1 MKILPIEI
9 ENKIW
14 DLYYSNIYYTNVILE
29 LDKRINMCDLIVT
42 NKINGYSPEI
52 SLLEHYSK
60 VFSKVYDED
69 DVKQRIFQISFYN
82 PTNEYKRLYKQIG

>member
-14 DLYYSNIYYTNVILE
+14 DLYYSNIYYKNVILE
-29 LDKRINMCDLIVT
+29 LDKRINMCDQIVT
-42 NKINGYSPEI
+42 NEIRGYSPEI
-52 SLLEHYSK
+52 SLLQYYSK
-60 VFSKVYDED
+60 AFSEVYEED

-82 PTNEYKRLYKQIG
+82 PKNEYKRLYKGG